1 MNKAYQTRY
10 AHTHAQDVV
19 PAFVA
24 IAKELGVH
32 PATLAVAWVAA
43 HPAVTAPLLGARSV
57 QQLEPSLAAAELTLD
72 DATLRRLN
80 ALTPAPQPATD
91 RNDDG
96 TEHDLFLRR

>member
-1 MNKAYQTRY
+1 
-10 AHTHAQDVV
+10 VV
-19 PAFVA
+19 PEFVA
-24 IAKELGVH
+24 IAHELGVH

-57 QQLEPSLAAAELTLD
+57 EQLEPSLAAATLTLD
-72 DATLRRLN
+72 AETLRRLN

-96 TEHDLFLRR
+96 TEHDLFVRR